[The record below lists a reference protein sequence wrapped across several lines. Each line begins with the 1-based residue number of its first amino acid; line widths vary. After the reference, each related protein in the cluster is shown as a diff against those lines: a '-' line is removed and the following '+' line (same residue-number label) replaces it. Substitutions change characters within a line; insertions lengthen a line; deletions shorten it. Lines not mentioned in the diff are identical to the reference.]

1 MYVSCSVMSDSLK
14 PHGLSPTR
22 PLCPWGFAGK
32 ITGAGCHF
40 FHQGIFPTRRLN
52 PGLLHCRKILY
63 HLSPHMHSLPYYQY
77 PPPEGIF
84 VTTDEPTLTH
94 YNHPLHYGLLFMLY
108 PLWVWTNLYNNNMY
122 PSSYRVV
129 SQP

>member
-77 PPPEGIF
+77 PLPEGIF